1 MGTFAYKCL
10 RADATKKRVFEDC
23 WDDSDCMSGFC
34 QYPGYCAVRTVGIQ
48 CFTDINCDRNLRCV
62 YNPTFGTQSTC

>member
-48 CFTDINCDRNLRCV
+48 CFTDINCDR
-62 YNPTFGTQSTC
+62 